1 MTRPTPQRLDPLAG
15 VTAQLF
21 VWALTAAA
29 FALAVSLS
37 IIHRAEYQDR
47 PLLVL
52 ALAAMGGACLVTI
65 FASSPRRAPFSDAN
79 AGWLHTLCIVAVLL
93 EAAAQWGT
101 NATVRSDWAP
111 IAYALLVLVTGCYR
125 PAREILVMGVV
136 DTLIVGAVTVAGQV
150 AYGSALLPLVYAGLT
165 AGLVLAASVG
175 AATFSHILVD
185 RIVRWREDSRE
196 ARAELAVTLRS
207 EVREQ
212 LREER
217 IALVEA
223 EIGPFLRDLL
233 EQGSADARAS
243 ERARTLSEAL
253 RRELVD
259 EVDGRWLSDLVW
271 RLHDPDGLAS
281 YMDETQHATIEA
293 ACAALADRRVSARL
307 SRSGDGIR
315 FTLAWDRAGR
325 GRIGPELQ
333 ALIRAAFPGALVRPN
348 QRLVAV
354 DFAPRTAL
362 SEA

>member
-29 FALAVSLS
+29 FILAVTLSL
-37 IIHRAEYQDR
+37 IHRAEYHDG
-47 PLLVL
+47 PVLVL
-52 ALAAMGGACLVTI
+52 ALAAIAGACLVTI
-65 FASSPRRAPFSDAN
+65 FASSPRRAPFSYTH
-79 AGWLHTLCIVAVLL
+79 AGWLHTLCIIAVLL

-111 IAYALLVLVTGCYR
+111 IASALLVLVTGCYR

-136 DTLIVGAVTVAGQV
+136 DAVVVGAVTVAGQI
-150 AYGSALLPLVYAGLT
+150 AYGSELIPLVYAGLT
-165 AGLVLAASVG
+165 AGLVLGASVG
-175 AATFSHILVD
+175 AATFSHVLVQ
-185 RIVRWREDSRE
+185 RLVGWREDSRE
-196 ARAELAVTLRS
+196 ARADLADTLRD

-223 EIGPFLRDLL
+223 EIGPFLRGLL
-233 EQGSADARAS
+233 EQGSADAEAS

-271 RLHDPDGLAS
+271 RLHDPDDLS
-281 YMDETQHATIEA
+281 SHMDETQHATIEA
-293 ACAALADRRVSARL
+293 ACAALADRRVTARL

-315 FTLAWDRAGR
+315 FTLAWDRVGR

-348 QRLVAV
+348 RRIIAV
-354 DFAPRTAL
+354 DFAPKDAL
-362 SEA
+362 REV